1 MRRAQDVDLIN
12 QPGINFCDGKFHL
25 SATGKK
31 RKKNFALSGCQLL
44 GIVETVKFA
53 WQTGFRPVRRKDGCR
68 RHHRPGQRPTTG
80 FIHTRD
86 PRQPAPPQR
95 ALEFKTVIEHCPG
108 HCLGSEPNASGSV
121 VSLFFESREDGE
133 GCEGN
138 IFLRLFAIFTQEKSV
153 FIRVHPWLNFH
164 MKIESLHI
172 GMKVRHPQY
181 GTGTVKTISDITA
194 EIQFDNGDKR
204 AVAPEPSGLEPA
216 EPQMSASGLNL
227 PLKQFVEE
235 TVAAALDKLGLG
247 KPDAVVEKLGARW
260 HGGKLVLHAS
270 DPALQTKEVPLE
282 TFFHKIVMVR
292 NNLRVLEQKINAH
305 EKLTDGEKVE
315 MQQYLTRSYGSL
327 TTFNV
332 LFKEKEDQF

>member
-1 MRRAQDVDLIN
+1 
-12 QPGINFCDGKFHL
+12 
-25 SATGKK
+25 
-31 RKKNFALSGCQLL
+31 
-44 GIVETVKFA
+44 
-53 WQTGFRPVRRKDGCR
+53 
-68 RHHRPGQRPTTG
+68 
-80 FIHTRD
+80 
-86 PRQPAPPQR
+86 
-95 ALEFKTVIEHCPG
+95 
-108 HCLGSEPNASGSV
+108 
-121 VSLFFESREDGE
+121 
-133 GCEGN
+133 
-138 IFLRLFAIFTQEKSV
+138 
-153 FIRVHPWLNFH
+153 

-235 TVAAALDKLGLG
+235 TVAVALDKLGLG
-247 KPDAVVEKLGARW
+247 KPDAVVEKLGVRW

-332 LFKEKEDQF
+332 LFKEKEDQL